1 MRKILDAL
9 YWACGVLAGIFMIG
23 IAACILISLAGAIF
37 GFIARS
43 MDDFAGFSMA
53 ASAFLGLSY
62 TFHSNEHI
70 RVTLVLQRFRGQTRR
85 GLEIWCHVLGT
96 ILAGFFAYYSVKMA
110 LVSWQIDE
118 VSVGLIPVPLWI
130 PQLAMAVGTVMLTV
144 AVLDRLVGL
153 LTARVSPGQD
163 RQGVMES

>member
-9 YWACGVLAGIFMIG
+9 YWMCGVLAGIFMIG
-23 IAACILISLAGAIF
+23 IAVCILISLAGAIF

-70 RVTLVLQRFRGQTRR
+70 RVTLFIQRFRGQTRR
-85 GLEIWCHVLGT
+85 GLEIWCHILGM
-96 ILAGFFAYYSVKMA
+96 ILAGFFAYYSVKMTV
-110 LVSWQIDE
+110 VSWQIDE
-118 VSVGLIPVPLWI
+118 VSVGLIPVPVWI

-144 AVLDRLVGL
+144 ALLDRLVGL
-153 LTARVSPGQD
+153 LTARVSPDQD

>member
-9 YWACGVLAGIFMIG
+9 YWTCGVLAGIFMIG
-23 IAACILISLAGAIF
+23 IAVCILISLAGAIF

-70 RVTLVLQRFRGQTRR
+70 RVTLFIQRFRGQTRR
-85 GLEIWCHVLGT
+85 GLEIWCHLLGS
-96 ILAGFFAYYSVKMA
+96 ILAGFFAYYGVKMTV
-110 LVSWQIDE
+110 VSWQIEE
-118 VSVGLIPVPLWI
+118 VSVGLIPVPVWI
-130 PQLAMAVGTVMLTV
+130 PQLAMAFGTVMLTV
-144 AVLDRLVGL
+144 AVLDRLVGI
-153 LTARVSPGQD
+153 LTAGVSPDQD
-163 RQGVMES
+163 RQAVRES